1 MLRIL
6 IADDQYDVRS
16 ALRLLLEHEGGMRVI
31 GEVAEIR
38 GLIELAPLIC
48 PDLVLLDWELPGSGG
63 STISLLR
70 SHCPQL
76 QVIVLSGRPEMR
88 EQALRAGA
96 DAFVCKGDSPEKLV
110 TSLRAMMAV
119 YESS

>member
-16 ALRLLLEHEGGMRVI
+16 ALRLLLEHEGKMRVI
-31 GEVAEIR
+31 GEVAEMQ
-38 GLIELAPLIC
+38 GLVELAPATC
-48 PDLVLLDWELPGSGG
+48 PDLLLLDWELPGSGM
-63 STISLLR
+63 STIPLLR